1 SHVPLQKCSVYVI
14 YYPCIAPP
22 RTRGGMRRLG
32 VVENIAHDGTVLI
45 RSEFAPSRGADV
57 RDKRNRPL
65 GRVVK
70 VFGPVQEPF
79 AAVRPVGPAS
89 LSLIGADV
97 FVDEGNHANQE
108 DRRGRRSHKM
118 SGVQLGAP
126 PVRLRTGGAVPRGS
140 GRR

>member
-1 SHVPLQKCSVYVI
+1 MGPQVPNGPGPGAVRRE
-14 YYPCIAPP
+14 P
-22 RTRGGMRRLG
+22 RPGLSCLVRTCRYKNIPFSLYSTHALRRPGREGGMSRLG

-65 GRVVK
+65 GQVVK

-79 AAVRPVGPAS
+79 AAVRPAGAAS

-97 FVDEGNHANQE
+97 FIAEVDHADQE
-108 DRRGRRSHKM
+108 NRRSRRSH
-118 SGVQLGAP
+118 
-126 PVRLRTGGAVPRGS
+126 
-140 GRR
+140 